1 MIKKIGLI
9 SATLATVAGG
19 MFAAAPANAQYYGGY
34 SSRGYYGNGYNG
46 NRGYYDSRYGNG
58 YYGNRYGNGYYGN
71 GYYGNGYYGNRY
83 GNGYG
88 NRSYYGRNSYAYRC
102 RGNGTTG
109 TVLGA
114 IVGGLLGD
122 AAVGRHGDGTAGAIV
137 GAGVGALAGRAIDR
151 ADDRC

>member
-9 SATLATVAGG
+9 SAALATVAGG
-19 MFAAAPANAQYYGGY
+19 TLAAAPANAQYYGGY

-46 NRGYYDSRYGNG
+46 NRGYYDSRHGNGYYGSRYGNA
-58 YYGNRYGNGYYGN
+58 YYGNRYGNGY
-71 GYYGNGYYGNRY
+71 
-83 GNGYG
+83 YG

-122 AAVGRHGDGTAGAIV
+122 AAVGRRGDGTAGAIV

>member
-1 MIKKIGLI
+1 MMKKIGLI
-9 SATLATVAGG
+9 GAALATVAGG
-19 MFAAAPANAQYYGGY
+19 AFAAAPANAQYYGGY
-34 SSRGYYGNGYNG
+34 SSRGHYGNGYNG

-58 YYGNRYGNGYYGN
+58 YYGNRYYGN
-71 GYYGNGYYGNRY
+71 RYGNGYYGNR
-83 GNGYG
+83 
-88 NRSYYGRNSYAYRC
+88 SYYGRHSYAYRC
-102 RGNGTTG
+102 RGSGTTG

-151 ADDRC
+151 SGDRC

>member
-1 MIKKIGLI
+1 MMKKIGLI
-9 SATLATVAGG
+9 GAALATVAGG
-19 MFAAAPANAQYYGGY
+19 ALAAAPANAQYYGGY
-34 SSRGYYGNGYNG
+34 NGGYSSRGHYGNGYNRGYYGN
-46 NRGYYDSRYGNG
+46 RD
-58 YYGNRYGNGYYGN
+58 YYGNRYSA
-71 GYYGNGYYGNRY
+71 NRY
-83 GNGYG
+83 GTGYYG
-88 NRSYYGRNSYAYRC
+88 NRSYYGRNSYSYRC

-151 ADDRC
+151 SDDRC

>member
-1 MIKKIGLI
+1 MMKKIGLI
-9 SATLATVAGG
+9 GAALATVAGG
-19 MFAAAPANAQYYGGY
+19 TLAAAPANAQYYGGY
-34 SSRGYYGNGYNG
+34 SSRGHYGNGYN
-46 NRGYYDSRYGNG
+46 RG
-58 YYGNRYGNGYYGN
+58 YYGNRN
-71 GYYGNGYYGNRY
+71 YYGNRHYADRY
-83 GNGYG
+83 GTGYYG
-88 NRSYYGRNSYAYRC
+88 NRSYYGRHSYTYRC

-151 ADDRC
+151 SGDRC